1 MRKLLCALGSLVT
14 LIAGSGSAFGAVVF
28 FDFTSTQTTNTTLPA
43 GSLAGSPLFGPT
55 TFDSNVTASN
65 IGVGVDPA
73 GGDDTAHSLQF
84 LGNSSIF
91 GGPGGQGISFTEG
104 IGLNDGTGQ
113 DIADAHAQ
121 ADYIEFTVTAN
132 PGFELD
138 LDELTFDIGRG
149 LRGPQDYA
157 IRTSVDSFASD
168 LVFADQGILEVNSNG
183 PVLSTAVNGQT
194 IDLSGA
200 AFQDLSSITFRIV
213 VDDRANNN
221 AAGGSV
227 QFDNIAVEGI
237 VASTAAA
244 AVPEPSSLALLALGA
259 IGLVTRRRR

>member
-1 MRKLLCALGSLVT
+1 M
-14 LIAGSGSAFGAVVF
+14 
-28 FDFTSTQTTNTTLPA
+28 
-43 GSLAGSPLFGPT
+43 
-55 TFDSNVTASN
+55 
-65 IGVGVDPA
+65 
-73 GGDDTAHSLQF
+73 
-84 LGNSSIF
+84 
-91 GGPGGQGISFTEG
+91 
-104 IGLNDGTGQ
+104 
-113 DIADAHAQ
+113 
-121 ADYIEFTVTAN
+121 
-132 PGFELD
+132 
-138 LDELTFDIGRG
+138 
-149 LRGPQDYA
+149 
-157 IRTSVDSFASD
+157 
-168 LVFADQGILEVNSNG
+168 NSNG